1 MTKSMEGSGGGA
13 GVPRPEGASRESVAV
28 PPGLTLEELQ
38 MLNASPMAGL
48 ARSTGVAYV
57 RYVSGYFQQWCDDRG
72 VELEQ
77 VETAHLMAYL
87 AEARRG
93 GAPKGPVSVRWL
105 RTTFS
110 RGEACPEVP
119 HVGTPRGLEQGGT
132 ADQPRGEEGKKRA
145 GGRRS
150 PRRAAPRRKIQRR
163 RFLIWRAIGGVGVAP
178 ENGTAYLVWRF
189 RPGNPEWCRWG

>member
-48 ARSTGVAYV
+48 ARSTGVAYE
-57 RYVSGYFQQWCDDRG
+57 RMSGYFQQWCDDRG

-110 RGEACPEVP
+110 AVKRVLKFHMLAHRVDWNRVERLISQEARKE
-119 HVGTPRGLEQGGT
+119 
-132 ADQPRGEEGKKRA
+132 KREPA
-145 GGRRS
+145 GGGRHDGR
-150 PRRAAPRRKIQRR
+150 
-163 RFLIWRAIGGVGVAP
+163 LHGGKSRDG
-178 ENGTAYLVWRF
+178 GF
-189 RPGNPEWCRWG
+189 